1 MPNLHNFVHTA
12 SFCSYMFQG
21 LVTKAEIRSPFPLV
35 PTSPLS
41 FPVHL
46 DGGGGK
52 WQWWQL
58 YLDTEPTSPAGPGY
72 QLQQL
77 IASHTLPLVTTLW
90 GRIRLQATAGRAAS
104 AVVEDAGLVLHLRQ
118 GLRHQVDLHPHPQ
131 LHQEV
136 GGRPE
141 EAAQGAGF
149 RWEEKKFE
157 YELFFLQR
165 RPPPTAPQ
173 DLDKVIA
180 GELKGEDLNK
190 FNAQVCIFLGIT
202 WFEL

>member
-12 SFCSYMFQG
+12 SFCFYIFQG
-21 LVTKAEIRSPFPLV
+21 LVRKAEIRSPFPLV

-41 FPVHL
+41 FPAHL

-77 IASHTLPLVTTLW
+77 ITSHTLPLVTSLW

-104 AVVEDAGLVLHLRQ
+104 AVVEDAGLLLHLRQ
-118 GLRHQVDLHPHPQ
+118 GLWHQVDLHPHPQ

-149 RWEEKKFE
+149 RWEEKK
-157 YELFFLQR
+157 
-165 RPPPTAPQ
+165 
-173 DLDKVIA
+173 VW
-180 GELKGEDLNK
+180 K
-190 FNAQVCIFLGIT
+190 FSFSGDPHLLLRKT
-202 WFEL
+202 WTRWLLASWKERSSTSSTPRSASF